1 MVYGDNDAHNTVV
14 SREEALLIASVSSCP
29 GSDLF
34 MTESNT
40 EAFIK
45 RTGSIFPD
53 RPEDVV
59 RVFPLNGEHTS
70 LSVDCFGRCT
80 LLGSEGCVLG
90 HGEKPLFCRIY
101 PFWFINGI
109 LVTFNNDRC
118 LALQQTPD
126 PAELMALFGVDEPG
140 LREIYDEILLKWF
153 GVKPENK

>member
-1 MVYGDNDAHNTVV
+1 VTHGDNGAHHTVV
-14 SREEALLIASVSSCP
+14 SREEALMIASVLSCP
-29 GSDLF
+29 EPDMF

-40 EAFIK
+40 EVFIK
-45 RTGSIFPD
+45 MTGSIFPD
-53 RPEDVV
+53 RLEDVA

-80 LLGSEGCVLG
+80 LLGSEGCILG
-90 HGEKPLFCRIY
+90 QGEKPLFCRIY

-118 LALQQTPD
+118 LALQQAPD
-126 PAELMALFGVDEPG
+126 LAELMVLFGVDEPG

-153 GVKPENK
+153 GVKPENN